1 MDMSIHL
8 ADQCYR
14 VKLDSPISL
23 AIPLDFNGPQP
34 SFFGAPKATATPL
47 RVGDFVGDTRQK
59 GSCNVAELRLIPH
72 CNGTHTES
80 VGHIVHQGIPITEPN
95 NPMTASLLRA
105 YCKPR
110 SGVDRVMRSR
120 RWWCAPCPTMTPRKP
135 DAMRPCIP

>member
-34 SFFGAPKATATPL
+34 SFFGAPKATAEPL
-47 RVGDFVGDTRQK
+47 SIGDFVGDTRQK
-59 GSCNVAELRLIPH
+59 GSCNVAELHLIPH

-80 VGHIVHQGIPITEPN
+80 VGHIVHQGMPITEVLWQ
-95 NPMTASLLRA
+95 TLLPARLIT
-105 YCKPR
+105 
-110 SGVDRVMRSR
+110 V
-120 RWWCAPCPTMTPRKP
+120 TPRRA
-135 DAMRPCIP
+135 DETQDTYRPAKQPNDRLITQSL